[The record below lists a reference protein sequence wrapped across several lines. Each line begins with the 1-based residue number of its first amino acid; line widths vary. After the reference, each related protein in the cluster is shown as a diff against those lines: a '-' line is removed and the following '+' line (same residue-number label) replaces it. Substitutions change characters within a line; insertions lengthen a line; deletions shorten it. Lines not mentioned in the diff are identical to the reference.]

1 MTETLAVTKMIDVAR
16 DAVSA
21 DEVTRVARRLVC
33 IPSENPPGVTSEVCA
48 AIAEELAPAGFEIDI
63 HDDGDGFHSVV
74 ATYAFDQPG
83 PTLVLNGHVDVV
95 PVGESASEW
104 RHDPVGGEID
114 GGRLYGR
121 GAMDMKGQVA
131 GLLVAAKAVAQS
143 GLPLRGK
150 ISFTAVAD
158 EEQGGKRGAGAL
170 IAAGKIVGDA
180 ALVVEGS
187 AGGVTLAHRG
197 MSFFRLTTHGRSAHA
212 SVPESGDNAVLR
224 MAEVLLAC
232 RNLELRH
239 TPHPL
244 LGSPSVAIGTTIR
257 GGEKANVIPDTCHAT
272 LDIRHVPGMSRDEVF
287 EDLRACFDAAGLEV
301 DIENLLF
308 AESGE
313 TPPNAE
319 IVRVT
324 VEAHERE
331 FGETPVL
338 RGERAATDGWWFTNR
353 AKLPTIMAFGPGTVE
368 EVHIVD
374 ESMPLDA
381 LYRYSRAYADVITR
395 FLLTTEAG
403 S

>member
-1 MTETLAVTKMIDVAR
+1 
-16 DAVSA
+16 
-21 DEVTRVARRLVC
+21 
-33 IPSENPPGVTSEVCA
+33 
-48 AIAEELAPAGFEIDI
+48 
-63 HDDGDGFHSVV
+63 
-74 ATYAFDQPG
+74 
-83 PTLVLNGHVDVV
+83 
-95 PVGESASEW
+95 
-104 RHDPVGGEID
+104 
-114 GGRLYGR
+114 
-121 GAMDMKGQVA
+121 
-131 GLLVAAKAVAQS
+131 
-143 GLPLRGK
+143 
-150 ISFTAVAD
+150 
-158 EEQGGKRGAGAL
+158 
-170 IAAGKIVGDA
+170 
-180 ALVVEGS
+180 
-187 AGGVTLAHRG
+187 